1 MKNSEFKSNLQLFQR
16 VEVVKLKI
24 KQEIQEKAR
33 NEHPS
38 PSAECSAAEK
48 MGNKELHLTS
58 R

>member
-1 MKNSEFKSNLQLFQR
+1 MRDSEFKSNLQLFQK

-38 PSAECSAAEK
+38 PSAECNAAEN
-48 MGNKELHLTS
+48 MRNKELHRTS